1 MPPKQRKKAPHGKKQ
16 KQTSSDSSTLPSPVT
31 ETTNYREIHL
41 NEVEALRSIYGD
53 DFEEVETRP
62 SAWHVSIIRVIHV
75 CHLRKRGE
83 LIPCAIVAILQCHLQ
98 NSPARLI
105 QSRCMPDHAR

>member
-41 NEVEALRSIYGD
+41 NEVEALRSIYGE

-62 SAWHVSIIRVIHV
+62 SAWHVSTMGVID
-75 CHLRKRGE
+75 
-83 LIPCAIVAILQCHLQ
+83 ILTL
-98 NSPARLI
+98 PWEG
-105 QSRCMPDHAR
+105 